1 MRIYI
6 TTIYV
11 WSTTAVLI
19 VIIWL
24 KHVSFYFSGDLQ
36 LTFGDNST
44 GFGLLSIQHH
54 GENKYDFLAAKE
66 PLQFWAAEF
75 RDVQGLGYVIKHNL
89 TVLN

>member
-1 MRIYI
+1 M
-6 TTIYV
+6 

-24 KHVSFYFSGDLQ
+24 KHVSFYYISSGDLQ

-54 GENKYDFLAAKE
+54 GENKYDFLASKE